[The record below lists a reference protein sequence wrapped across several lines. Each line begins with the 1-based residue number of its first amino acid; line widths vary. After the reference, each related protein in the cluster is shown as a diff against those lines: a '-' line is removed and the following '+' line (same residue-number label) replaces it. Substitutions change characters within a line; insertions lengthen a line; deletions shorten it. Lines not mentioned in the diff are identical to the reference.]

1 MGREESI
8 GRKYKGVTIAQWDD
22 RLQNGSFVN
31 RIHRKLLLSAFLEA
45 LHPALL
51 GLTAGWL
58 VGCTADKLKV
68 NVWIFKNCCSFK
80 C

>member
-8 GRKYKGVTIAQWDD
+8 GRKYKGITIAQWDN

-45 LHPALL
+45 LHPALP

-58 VGCTADKLKV
+58 VGCTAEGKRVD
-68 NVWIFKNCCSFK
+68 F
-80 C
+80 